1 MGFILK
7 HKELGTVKVGSKNV
21 VEFLW
26 DQEVPKDFTVKE
38 IRTSCGCTTPRFD
51 KETGTLTAT
60 YTAGKIPK
68 HLKEKGMYVTT
79 KRITVDTNYGDSILT
94 FKATVIL

>member
-1 MGFILK
+1 MSFISK
-7 HKELGTVKVGSKNV
+7 HKEIGIVKVGSKNV
-21 VEFLW
+21 VEFFW
-26 DQEVPKDFTVKE
+26 KEGVPKDFIVEE

-51 KETGTLTAT
+51 KEVGILTAT